1 MYDSIHYTIG
11 NFTVSTTL
19 ESKFTK
25 IRLAKVTVITLP
37 FYYDWKLH
45 KICNTRTRFEGLDD
59 FAVRFNC
66 KIGDLHRSVL

>member
-37 FYYDWKLH
+37 FYYD
-45 KICNTRTRFEGLDD
+45 
-59 FAVRFNC
+59 
-66 KIGDLHRSVL
+66 